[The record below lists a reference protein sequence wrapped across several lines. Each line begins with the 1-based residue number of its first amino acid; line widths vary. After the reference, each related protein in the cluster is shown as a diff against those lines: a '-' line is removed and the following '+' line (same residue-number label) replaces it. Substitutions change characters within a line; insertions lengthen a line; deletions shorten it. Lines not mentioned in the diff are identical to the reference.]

1 MIRIHKPSE
10 PPAVLR
16 EHGPRLLAEVCRLVE
31 LGEVASLRFDSM
43 IYGAAEVKEHLKA
56 IQHDKCCFCES
67 KISHVA
73 FGDVEHFR
81 PKKAVR
87 QADEQP
93 ERKPGY
99 YWLAYEWSNLYLA
112 CEECNRRHKR
122 NFFPLENDDL
132 RALSHVHAGRLDE
145 ERPLFI
151 DPGREDPS
159 EHLEFRRA
167 YVGAVSGSPRGHA
180 TIEALSL
187 NRPPLRDRRLE
198 RRELLLTILGSV
210 RIWLATGCPPALRSD
225 VERAASFLLHALHD
239 ESEFAAM
246 GRALARE
253 AMPWCTDAPP
263 SRASDLLHQLELAA
277 EQGRTLVIPPR

>member
-1 MIRIHKPSE
+1 MIRVHKPSE
-10 PPAVLR
+10 PPALLR
-16 EHGPRLLAEVCRLVE
+16 EHGARLRADLCRLVE
-31 LGEVASLRFDSM
+31 TGEGSSLRFDPM
-43 IYGAAEVKEHLKA
+43 IYGAVEVKEHLKA

-87 QADEQP
+87 QAAEQP

-122 NFFPLENDDL
+122 NLFPLEDDAC
-132 RALSHVHAGRLDE
+132 RALSHVHASQLDE

-167 YVGAVSGSPRGHA
+167 YVGAVSGSARGRA

-210 RIWLATGCPPALRSD
+210 RIWLATGCPPTLRPD
-225 VERAASFLLHALHD
+225 VERAASFLLHAVCD

-246 GRALARE
+246 ARALVRE
-253 AMPWCTDAPP
+253 AMPWRGGILPLRED
-263 SRASDLLHQLELAA
+263 DLLRQLERDA
-277 EQGRTLVIPPR
+277 EQGCTLVIPPR